1 MYLPIFLFVL
11 LFSFGS
17 SSALRGGL
25 LRQGRSVQGMEE
37 NQEIFDR
44 AVRAPLRLFRSF
56 DGYYMGDYYNYPP
69 RQRPN

>member
-1 MYLPIFLFVL
+1 MYLPIFLLVL
-11 LFSFGS
+11 LFSFDS

-44 AVRAPLRLFRSF
+44 AVRAPLRPFRSF